1 MSKVVLAADPAG
13 AVLSSDPEDKLPFL
27 RPGENTEAPKSQNE
41 YVILMDGNSITRH
54 DVSPQIIEKYGWDRL
69 CGMAASSEENDYA
82 HLLAAKIQKQL
93 PEKKVR
99 LIFGSPEKQTVMP
112 DLVVVQGG
120 EHVGSKELS
129 AYDETYTKKM
139 QNIRSLFPKSKIIA
153 IGIWNPICREE
164 FKECTGENYFANAVR
179 IEKIQ
184 SKVAAELG
192 IPFASVSKYENDPA
206 NTGDGKVAA
215 VRWHPND
222 NGMKC
227 YAEEAFK
234 AFLQL

>member
-1 MSKVVLAADPAG
+1 MNASIYKSKKCQP
-13 AVLSSDPEDKLPFL
+13 DPEDKLPFL
-27 RPGENTEAPKSQNE
+27 RPGENTEAPKAQNE

-82 HLLAAKIQKQL
+82 HLLAAKIQKTL

-120 EHVGSKELS
+120 EHVGSKELPGY
-129 AYDETYTKKM
+129 AEAYTKKL
-139 QNIRSLFPKSKIIA
+139 QNIRDLFPKSKIIA

-164 FKECTGENYFANAVR
+164 FKECTGENYFENAVR

-234 AFLQL
+234 AFLK